1 MYFGKILEYLY
12 TTAEKTYGFY
22 NGRLDTKHFYKTNV
36 QLPYAPVWTLEDMIA
51 QAAKQ
56 NITIKYTTL
65 YKDIKIQEQDFVKI
79 NSKNPTA
86 VSKAS
91 SSEVAKNGRLYN
103 KVKWYPTTI
112 TNYNPLPGF
121 NIFGTGLCIK
131 LKDNNDKI
139 INFIKANGADYG
151 WSWCSNFPTTD
162 PDFQN
167 ILVYS
172 AGKNKPNKYRDR
184 TSEYPDLEFRP
195 NQDNTTLLGY
205 NPATH
210 KSVWV
215 PVIKSAIVPSG
226 PSSTELVRVDTSA
239 GRYEIVELPKPTIKA
254 TTTTQVY
261 VDASVKVV
269 QSGYFNAAKNPNL
282 LKTLV
287 LNSAGIEGAAE
298 RLASVLAD
306 IGFTPAQG
314 ISIQMEGYNKKDITF
329 VDARSETD
337 ADIYNSLRYFD
348 DGADQ
353 EKLYEIYATNY
364 EAGKGDVNWKNIK
377 ELFTGKHAPF
387 NPLTYWDIAVV
398 AAQITRSHLRPIQP
412 KPGKIA
418 AGSLNEIWIVNSR
431 KTTTV
436 DLG

>member
-1 MYFGKILEYLY
+1 MV
-12 TTAEKTYGFY
+12 A
-22 NGRLDTKHFYKTNV
+22 
-36 QLPYAPVWTLEDMIA
+36 A
-51 QAAKQ
+51 AAKQ
-56 NITIKYTTL
+56 KIKIEYVTV
-65 YKDIKIQEQDFVKI
+65 YKSLKIQEQDFKKI
-79 NSKNPTA
+79 NSQKPTT

-91 SSEVAKNGRLYN
+91 TSSAVKNGRIYN
-103 KVKWYPTTI
+103 GVKWYPTTI

-131 LKDNNDKI
+131 IKNNNDKI
-139 INFIKANGADYG
+139 INFIKTNGADYG

-184 TSEYPDLEFRP
+184 TSEYPDLGFRP
-195 NQDNTTLLGY
+195 NQDNAAVLGY

-226 PSSTELVRVDTSA
+226 PSSTELVRFDSGT
-239 GRYEIVELPKPTIKA
+239 GRYEIVEHPKPTIKD

-269 QSGYFNAAKNPNL
+269 QSGYFNVAKNPDL

-287 LNSAGIEGAAE
+287 LNSAGREGAAQ

-329 VDARSETD
+329 VDARTETD

-348 DGADQ
+348 DGVDQ

-377 ELFTGKHAPF
+377 ELLAGKHAPF

-398 AAQITRSHLRPIQP
+398 AAQITGSKLRPMQP

-418 AGSLNEIWIVNSR
+418 AGSLNEIWNFNLR